1 MVEKQNEHNES
12 NSEWGADWEAA
23 FQAEE
28 DAMFSFDEGEYEE
41 LFKQAPNLPSEK
53 TLEAGKA
60 PSEETPSKKTARPL
74 FQKVFQ
80 ALNTLLAFP
89 QKIMA
94 LFASPHN
101 FIKILAYGIP
111 VLICLFFVST
121 LFRPSPPSP
130 KTATKQPVV
139 APDILGP
146 FEILEKAALR
156 SQTPAAEKEPQPS
169 RELLTQ
175 LAPGEKI
182 RKKWS
187 FSSFLIPA
195 ATEDDNTKLSFII
208 IELTLVA
215 LMDAEEAL
223 PEQKKPY
230 LRDIIYQFYAN
241 RPLYE
246 LRSFSL
252 ARGEMSRKLRAWVQ
266 KQWPEFPVES
276 IIFDKYQVT

>member
-1 MVEKQNEHNES
+1 MVEKQNEHDES
-12 NSEWGADWEAA
+12 NSDWGADWEAA

-53 TLEAGKA
+53 TLAAGKA
-60 PSEETPSKKTARPL
+60 PSEKNSSKKTPRPL
-74 FQKVFQ
+74 FQRVFQ
-80 ALNTLLAFP
+80 ALNTLLALP
-89 QKIMA
+89 QKIKM
-94 LFASPHN
+94 LFASPQN
-101 FIKILAYGIP
+101 FIKILAYGVP
-111 VLICLFFVST
+111 VLISLFFVST
-121 LFRPSPPSP
+121 LFNPSLPSP
-130 KTATKQPVV
+130 KTSTKQPVT

-156 SQTPAAEKEPQPS
+156 PQTQAAEKEPLPS
-169 RELLTQ
+169 PELLTQ

-230 LRDIIYQFYAN
+230 IRDIIYQFYAN

-246 LRSFSL
+246 LRRFSL
-252 ARGEMSRKLRAWVQ
+252 ARGEMNRKLRAWVQ